1 MNHTPNH
8 TPNHEMTSSEP
19 MQVTIKGARQLGAP
33 GARPSGA
40 GSSAPSPHGQHRQE
54 FPVDPLP
61 DPSLRFESH
70 DEPAWRGA
78 TRMLAALAAARRV
91 HPAGSARAS

>member
-8 TPNHEMTSSEP
+8 ETLSDQST
-19 MQVTIKGARQLGAP
+19 QVTIKGARQLGSP
-33 GARPSGA
+33 SVRPSGA

-54 FPVDPLP
+54 FPVEPLP
-61 DPSLRFESH
+61 DTSLRCESH

-78 TRMLAALAAARRV
+78 TRMLAGLAAARRL
-91 HPAGSARAS
+91 HPSGSARA